1 MRESEGLSLTG
12 DNKAQAMK
20 GPALNAYSF
29 EPLPHRSFAIVDYDE
44 KWPQQFQAI
53 KSDLES
59 DLADAN
65 VSFSSI
71 EHIGSTSVPGLGTKA
86 TTDPST
92 GIYHEAVLDICIVIP
107 QNEFTKDKLAQFQ
120 EALLWGRR
128 QGGYGF
134 IGDGGVADRWSFK
147 VRGITPLRNLYV
159 AGEDSIPLRSYLSLR
174 RVLREDADLRTEYE
188 NTKRQLAKVHGE
200 WCPEMLPTIR
210 EDCI

>member
-1 MRESEGLSLTG
+1 MRESERLSLAG
-12 DNKAQAMK
+12 VNKAQAGK
-20 GPALNAYSF
+20 GPAFNAYSF
-29 EPLPHRSFAIVDYDE
+29 EPLAHRSFTIVDYDE
-44 KWPQQFQAI
+44 KWPKQFQAI

-107 QNEFTKDKLAQFQ
+107 RNEFTKDKLAEFQ

-159 AGEDSIPLRSYLSLR
+159 VGEGGIPLRSYLSLR
-174 RVLREDADLRTEYE
+174 KVLREDADLRMEYE
-188 NTKRQLAKVHGE
+188 NTKRKLAELHGE
-200 WCPEMLPTIR
+200 
-210 EDCI
+210 

>member
-1 MRESEGLSLTG
+1 MHDQIVESYSSESDFVMLGSERFSL
-12 DNKAQAMK
+12 NKAQVETE
-20 GPALNAYSF
+20 ALVKACSF
-29 EPLPHRSFAIVDYDE
+29 EPLAHQSFIIVDYDE
-44 KWPQQFQAI
+44 KWPKQFQGI
-53 KSDLES
+53 KSDLQS

-92 GIYHEAVLDICIVIP
+92 GIYQEAVLDICIVIP
-107 QNEFTKDKLAQFQ
+107 QDEFTRDKLAQFQ

-128 QGGYGF
+128 QGGYGY

-159 AGEDSIPLRSYLSLR
+159 VGEGGIPLRSYLSLR
-174 RVLREDADLRTEYE
+174 KVLREDANLRAEYE
-188 NTKRQLAKVHGE
+188 NTKRQLAKSHGE
-200 WCPEMLPTIR
+200 
-210 EDCI
+210 